1 MRKRSKFE
9 LSHVNSLSCKMG
21 YIVPIMLQE
30 CLPGDT
36 FQADNK
42 IFCRVAPLVAPL
54 MHKVWIDVVTVWV
67 ANRMVWDN
75 WENFITGGPDGNDD
89 SVPPTI
95 TMKPTVG
102 SLADYFGLP
111 LSSGNITVSAL
122 PFRAYALAWNELFR
136 DQDLQEEL
144 PISKEDGPDTT
155 TSTSLQR
162 AAWQKDYF
170 TTCRLNPQ
178 KGAAVSI
185 PVSAFGGITG
195 NVTINASAG
204 SGPVFSFQDGTSAD
218 PPKPPYNVRLR
229 PNTVSPSG
237 TFVSGPLEVDY
248 STSTDVSGQADLY
261 WNNPHLSATFNS
273 TTPEGLGAISID
285 DFRQAMALQRYRE
298 KRSLFGSRYEDLLHF
313 WGLRTQDSRLQ
324 LPEVVAVKHGQLQ
337 FSEVLQT
344 SADGSNS
351 GVGSMYGHG
360 IGAVRSGRWR
370 YYCWEHGF
378 LMSFMI
384 VRPQAVYTQG
394 IERMWTRVVKEDY
407 WTPEYQHIGQQ
418 EVLKRELFADG
429 SANDTEVFGYQN
441 RYDEYRRGKNHVT
454 GEFRSTLDYWNM
466 ARIFENAPNLNGEF
480 ITCNPT
486 DRIYQL
492 SADLSD
498 QLYVMVQNDVL
509 AKRLMSRN
517 GNPI

>member
-42 IFCRVAPLVAPL
+42 IFCRVAPLVAPV

-67 ANRMVWDN
+67 ANRMIWDN

-144 PISKEDGPDTT
+144 PISKKDGPDTT
-155 TSTSLQR
+155 TSTALQR

-185 PVSAFGGITG
+185 PVSAFG
-195 NVTINASAG
+195 
-204 SGPVFSFQDGTSAD
+204 
-218 PPKPPYNVRLR
+218 
-229 PNTVSPSG
+229 
-237 TFVSGPLEVDY
+237 
-248 STSTDVSGQADLY
+248 DVSGYVKIWPQGYPSFTFDAGSDVNPAQA
-261 WNNPHLSATFNS
+261 PFNVQLAVDGSVSGYVSGNLKTVFSRSSSEGTDDALLKWQTPALQAEFTS
-273 TTPEGLGAISID
+273 TTPSGLGAINID

-344 SADGSNS
+344 SADESNS

-370 YYCWEHGF
+370 YYCWEHGW

-394 IERMWTRVVKEDY
+394 IERMWTRAVKEDY

-429 SANDTEVFGYQN
+429 SASDTEVFGYQN

-454 GEFRSTLDYWNM
+454 GEFRTTLDYWNM

-486 DRIYQL
+486 DRVYQL
-492 SADLSD
+492 SAELSD

>member
-1 MRKRSKFE
+1 MRKRSKFN

-21 YIVPIMLQE
+21 YIVPVMLQE

-36 FQADNK
+36 VQADNK
-42 IFCRVAPLVAPL
+42 IFCRVAPLVAPV
-54 MHKVWIDVVTVWV
+54 MHKVWVDVVTVWV
-67 ANRMVWDN
+67 ANRMIWDN
-75 WENFITGGPDGNDD
+75 WENFITGGPDGNDA

-95 TMKPTVG
+95 TLKPTVG

-136 DQDLQEEL
+136 DQNLQEEL
-144 PISKEDGPDTT
+144 PISKEDGADTT
-155 TSTSLQR
+155 TSTALQR

-170 TTCRLNPQ
+170 TTCQLSPQ
-178 KGAAVSI
+178 KGSAVTI
-185 PVSAFGGITG
+185 PVDAVGG
-195 NVTINASAG
+195 
-204 SGPVFSFQDGTSAD
+204 
-218 PPKPPYNVRLR
+218 
-229 PNTVSPSG
+229 
-237 TFVSGPLEVDY
+237 VSGRVTTSIYSNGEFRLSPLSDPENMHPLYATSSGNTSDGYTSPVYFGQEDLHESYGVGALSYATGLGAY
-248 STSTDVSGQADLY
+248 SSFS
-261 WNNPHLSATFNS
+261 S
-273 TTPEGLGAISID
+273 TTPGGVGSIQID
-285 DFRQAMALQRYRE
+285 AFRQAMALQRYRE

-313 WGLRTQDSRLQ
+313 WGLKTQDARLQ

-344 SADGSNS
+344 SADESNV

-370 YYCWEHGF
+370 YYCWEHGW

-394 IERMWTRVVKEDY
+394 IERMWTRAVKEDY

-418 EVLKRELFADG
+418 EVLRRELFADG
-429 SANDTEVFGYQN
+429 SAQDTEVFGYQN

-454 GEFRSTLDYWNM
+454 GEFRTTLDYWNM

-480 ITCNPT
+480 ITCTPT

>member
-42 IFCRVAPLVAPL
+42 IFCRVAPLVAPV

-67 ANRMVWDN
+67 ANRMIWDN
-75 WENFITGGPDGNDD
+75 WETFITGGPDGNDA

-122 PFRAYALAWNELFR
+122 PFRAYALAYNELFR

-155 TSTSLQR
+155 TSTALQR

-195 NVTINASAG
+195 SVAITP
-204 SGPVFSFQDGTSAD
+204 SGEKPMFQFNGGTSAN
-218 PPKPPYNVRLR
+218 PVAEPINVVFDKFTTT
-229 PNTVSPSG
+229 PSNVNTG
-237 TFVSGPLEVDY
+237 FL
-248 STSTDVSGQADLY
+248 QADYNLADGETSQKSFLNWY
-261 WNNPHLSATFNS
+261 TTGLDASFTS
-273 TTPEGLGAISID
+273 TTPSGLGAISID

-344 SADGSNS
+344 SADESNT

-370 YYCWEHGF
+370 YYCWEHGW

-394 IERMWTRVVKEDY
+394 IERMWTRAVKEDY

-429 SANDTEVFGYQN
+429 SATDTEVFGYQN

-454 GEFRSTLDYWNM
+454 GEFRTTLDYWNM

-486 DRIYQL
+486 DRVYQL
-492 SADLSD
+492 SAELSD